1 MACSCTD
8 LLDDLSDKFDLIIEL
23 IEFIAL
29 HISPTGVGVY
39 RSDRLGDILREDEE
53 ILEMIVIITD
63 GGFLDQ

>member
-8 LLDDLSDKFDLIIEL
+8 RLDDLSDKFDLIIEL

-39 RSDRLGDILREDEE
+39 HRDGISRILREDEE
-53 ILEMIVIITD
+53 ILEMIVLIVT
-63 GGFLDQ
+63 GSFLDQ